1 MCNLKRRNFVFIE
14 ELYYGNLEPQEY
26 SAELKSELKK
36 KHNELTQIE
45 KELIGR
51 LADADKDLFSEY
63 ADKYLAFLAT
73 SITDGFINGFRFG
86 AKFAL
91 DTFMHT

>member
-1 MCNLKRRNFVFIE
+1 MFIE

-86 AKFAL
+86 AKFTL
-91 DTFMHT
+91 DTFMRT

>member
-1 MCNLKRRNFVFIE
+1 MFIE

-26 SAELKSELKK
+26 STELKAELKK

-45 KELIGR
+45 KELMEK
-51 LADADKDLFSEY
+51 LTDTDKELFSEY
-63 ADKYLAFLAT
+63 ADKYLAFLTT
-73 SITDGFINGFRFG
+73 SITDSFINGFRFG
-86 AKFAL
+86 AKFTL

>member
-1 MCNLKRRNFVFIE
+1 MFIE

-36 KHNELTQIE
+36 KQNELTQIE

-63 ADKYLAFLAT
+63 ADKYLAFLTT
-73 SITDGFINGFRFG
+73 SITDSFITGFRLG
-86 AKFAL
+86 AKFTL
-91 DTFMHT
+91 DTFIHT

>member
-1 MCNLKRRNFVFIE
+1 MFIE

-26 SAELKSELKK
+26 SAELKAKLKK

-45 KELIGR
+45 TELIRR
-51 LADADKDLFSEY
+51 LADADKELFSEY
-63 ADKYLAFLAT
+63 ADKYLAFLTT

-86 AKFAL
+86 AKFTL
-91 DTFMHT
+91 DTFIHT

>member
-1 MCNLKRRNFVFIE
+1 MFIE
-14 ELYYGNLEPQEY
+14 ELYYGKLEPQEY

-63 ADKYLAFLAT
+63 ADKYLAFLTT

-86 AKFAL
+86 AKFML
-91 DTFMHT
+91 DTFIHT